1 MARNL
6 RVKNVVE
13 ASDLVDTILEKNFVD
28 LIDERFTNYAF
39 AVMED
44 RALPDARDGMK
55 PSQRRTLVAMDDLK
69 LRASGKTKKCA
80 KICGDVSGNY
90 HPHGEAVVY
99 PTLVRM
105 AQTWS
110 LRYPLITPQ
119 GNFGSPAPEDKPAAM
134 RYTEAKLSSFGDL
147 MVNELSDQVVRYQS
161 NYNDEMMEPTV
172 LPSLFPNLIV
182 NGCSGIAVGWATN
195 MAPHNLREVAKL
207 IDAYIKNP
215 DITTDEALQI
225 VPGPDFPI
233 RCKVLGLD
241 GIRSYFTNGRGTVQL
256 EGYYDIVQERNQEI
270 IKVSELPYGSS
281 AESFCRE
288 IKDLVE
294 SKKIEGITGLK
305 NLTSKRGMDVRIWLH
320 KSASSQV
327 VLNQLLKRTSLRTSF
342 SVNSTV
348 LLDGKKVVENVAI
361 LQLVKAF
368 VDHRKEVLTNKFTA
382 EHAKNSSRIHI
393 LEGLLGITDK
403 IDAVIKL
410 VRNADNKEE
419 AAKELIA
426 QEFVSSQ
433 EQADAVLRITLGN
446 LTKLDTRALQD
457 EFDKLAKRN
466 EWLSAQLA
474 SEKKMLG
481 LISKEQLELAEKFG
495 DDRRSEILALEDEIS
510 YEDLIQEEDIIV
522 SLTKDG
528 YIKRVP
534 LDTFK
539 TQNRGGKGVIGVKS
553 REEDEASDIFSGTTH
568 DLFLFFTNQGNL
580 LKKKGYEIPLASRT
594 SKGTH
599 LNNLLN
605 LTEGETVSSTITL
618 KSLDVDGYFIMVT
631 HKGLIKRSEIREY
644 NTSLRKRGLKA
655 ISLTEG
661 DNLNFVMNTDGNKD
675 VMLVTS
681 LGMAVRYNETL
692 VRCIGKNGHGSRSML
707 LRPED
712 SIAPMLAIDA
722 ESDPSI
728 LVITELGKGKKT
740 SASEYRSTAGRSV
753 KGQRT
758 INQTKRE
765 QTGKIV
771 SALAINDSDDILVLT
786 NKGKMMRCNLDS
798 LRNKSKAT
806 QATTIVA
813 LDNNDSVQ
821 TAVIVPN
828 VGESEFEEEF
838 TE

>member
-6 RVKNVVE
+6 KVKNVAE
-13 ASDLVDTILEKNFVD
+13 ASTLTDTILEKNFVD

-44 RALPDARDGMK
+44 RALPDARDGLK

-105 AQTWS
+105 AQSWS

-147 MVNELSDQVVRYQS
+147 MVNELSDQVVRYQA

-215 DITTDEALQI
+215 DITTDEAIQI

-305 NLTSKRGMDVRIWLH
+305 NLTSKKGMDVRIWLH

-348 LLDGKKVVENVAI
+348 LLDGKKVVENVSI

-426 QEFVSSQ
+426 QKFVTSQ

-457 EFDKLAKRN
+457 EFDKLTKRN
-466 EWLSAQLA
+466 EWLAAQLA

-510 YEDLIQEEDIIV
+510 YEDLIQEEEIIV

-618 KSLDVDGYFIMVT
+618 KSLDIDGYFIMVT
-631 HKGLIKRSEIREY
+631 KKGLIKRSEIREY
-644 NTSLRKRGLKA
+644 DTSLRKRGLKA
-655 ISLTEG
+655 ITLTEN
-661 DNLNFVMNTDGNKD
+661 DVLSFVMATDGNKD

-692 VRCIGKNGHGSRSML
+692 VRCIGKNGQGSRSML

-712 SIAPMLAIDA
+712 SIAAVLAIDA
-722 ESDPSI
+722 DTDPSI
-728 LVITELGKGKKT
+728 LVLTEYGKGKKT

-765 QTGKIV
+765 KTGNIV
-771 SALAINDSDDILVLT
+771 SALAITDNDEILVLT
-786 NKGKMMRCNLDS
+786 AKGKMMRCNLDS

-806 QATTIVA
+806 QANNIVS
-813 LDNNDSVQ
+813 LDDNDSVQ
-821 TAVIVPN
+821 SVLLIPSS
-828 VGESEFEEEF
+828 GEREE
-838 TE
+838 TEE

>member
-13 ASDLVDTILEKNFVD
+13 ASNLTDTILEKNFVD

-161 NYNDEMMEPTV
+161 NYNDELMEPTV

-215 DITTDEALQI
+215 EITNDEALQI

-288 IKDLVE
+288 IKELVE

-305 NLTSKRGMDVRIWLH
+305 NLTSKKGMDVRIWLH
-320 KSASSQV
+320 KTASSQV

-348 LLDGKKVVENVAI
+348 LLDGKKVVENVSI

-382 EHAKNSSRIHI
+382 EHVKNSSRIHI

-410 VRNADNKEE
+410 VRNADNKED
-419 AAKELIA
+419 ASRELIA
-426 QEFVSSQ
+426 QGFVTSQ

-457 EFDKLAKRN
+457 EFDKLTKRN
-466 EWLSAQLA
+466 EWLAAQLA
-474 SEKKMLG
+474 SEKKMLA

-534 LDTFK
+534 LDTFR

-605 LTEGETVSSTITL
+605 LTEGETVSSTITM
-618 KSLDVDGYFIMVT
+618 KSLDIDGYFIMVT
-631 HKGLIKRSEIREY
+631 NKGLIKRSEIREY

-655 ISLTEG
+655 ITLTEG
-661 DNLNFVMNTDGNKD
+661 DRLSFVMTTDGDKD

-692 VRCIGKNGHGSRSML
+692 VRCIGKNGQGSRSML

-712 SIAPMLAIDA
+712 SIAAVLAIDA

-740 SASEYRSTAGRSV
+740 SASEYRSTAGRCV

-771 SALAINDSDDILVLT
+771 SALAVTDVDDILVLT
-786 NKGKMMRCNLDS
+786 SKGKMMRCNLDS

-806 QATTIVA
+806 QANNIVA
-813 LDNNDSVQ
+813 LDDNDTVQ
-821 TAVIVPN
+821 SAILVPLSP
-828 VGESEFEEEF
+828 EREDTEE
-838 TE
+838 

>member
-207 IDAYIKNP
+207 IDAYIENP

-382 EHAKNSSRIHI
+382 EHAKNGSRIHI

-692 VRCIGKNGHGSRSML
+692 VRCIGKNGQGSRSML

-712 SIAPMLAIDA
+712 SIAAMLAIDA

>member
-6 RVKNVVE
+6 RVKNVAE

-161 NYNDEMMEPTV
+161 NYNDELMEPTV

-215 DITTDEALQI
+215 EITNDEALQI

-288 IKDLVE
+288 IKELVE

-305 NLTSKRGMDVRIWLH
+305 NLTSKKGMDVRIWLH

-348 LLDGKKVVENVAI
+348 LLDGKKVVENVSI

-382 EHAKNSSRIHI
+382 EHVKNSSRIHI

-410 VRNADNKEE
+410 VRNADNKED
-419 AAKELIA
+419 ASRELIA
-426 QEFVSSQ
+426 QRFVTSQ

-457 EFDKLAKRN
+457 EFDKLTKRN
-466 EWLSAQLA
+466 EWLAAQLA
-474 SEKKMLG
+474 SEKKMLA

-534 LDTFK
+534 LDTFR

-605 LTEGETVSSTITL
+605 LTEGETVSSTITM
-618 KSLDVDGYFIMVT
+618 KSLDIDGYFIMVT
-631 HKGLIKRSEIREY
+631 NKGLIKRSEIREY

-655 ISLTEG
+655 ITLTEG
-661 DNLNFVMNTDGNKD
+661 DRLSFVMTTDGDKD

-692 VRCIGKNGHGSRSML
+692 VRCIGKNGQGSRSML

-712 SIAPMLAIDA
+712 SIAAVLAIDA

-740 SASEYRSTAGRSV
+740 SASEYRSTAGRCV

-771 SALAINDSDDILVLT
+771 SALAVTDVDDILVLT
-786 NKGKMMRCNLDS
+786 SKGKMMRCNLDS

-806 QATTIVA
+806 QANNIVA
-813 LDNNDSVQ
+813 LDDNDTVQ
-821 TAVIVPN
+821 SAILVPLSP
-828 VGESEFEEEF
+828 EREDTEE
-838 TE
+838 

>member
-288 IKDLVE
+288 IKELVE

-305 NLTSKRGMDVRIWLH
+305 NLTSKKGMDVRIWLH
-320 KSASSQV
+320 KTASSQV

-348 LLDGKKVVENVAI
+348 LLDGKKVVENVSI

-382 EHAKNSSRIHI
+382 EHAKNSARIHI

-426 QEFVSSQ
+426 QEFVTSQ

-457 EFDKLAKRN
+457 EFDKLTKRN
-466 EWLSAQLA
+466 EWLAAQLA

-510 YEDLIQEEDIIV
+510 YEDLIKEEEIIV

-534 LDTFK
+534 LDTFR
-539 TQNRGGKGVIGVKS
+539 TQNRGGKGVIGVKG

-618 KSLDVDGYFIMVT
+618 KSLDIDGYFIMVT

-692 VRCIGKNGHGSRSML
+692 VRCIGKNGQGSRSML

-712 SIAPMLAIDA
+712 SIAAMLAIDA
-722 ESDPSI
+722 ESDPSV

-771 SALAINDSDDILVLT
+771 SALAINDNDDILVLT
-786 NKGKMMRCNLDS
+786 NRGKMMRCNLDS

-813 LDNNDSVQ
+813 LDDNDSVQ
-821 TAVIVPN
+821 TAVVVPN

>member
-6 RVKNVVE
+6 RVKSDVE
-13 ASDLVDTILEKNFVD
+13 ASLLTDTILERNFVD

-44 RALPDARDGMK
+44 RALPDARDGLK

-288 IKDLVE
+288 IKELVE

-305 NLTSKRGMDVRIWLH
+305 NLTSKKGMDVRIWLH
-320 KSASSQV
+320 KTASSQV

-348 LLDGKKVVENVAI
+348 LLDGKKVVENVSI

-382 EHAKNSSRIHI
+382 EHAKNSARIHI

-426 QEFVSSQ
+426 QEFVTSQ

-457 EFDKLAKRN
+457 EFDKLTKRN
-466 EWLSAQLA
+466 EWLAAQLA

-510 YEDLIQEEDIIV
+510 YEDLIKEEEIIV

-534 LDTFK
+534 LDTFR
-539 TQNRGGKGVIGVKS
+539 TQNRGGKGVIGVKG

-618 KSLDVDGYFIMVT
+618 KSLDIDGYFIMVT

-692 VRCIGKNGHGSRSML
+692 VRCIGKNGQGSRSML

-712 SIAPMLAIDA
+712 SIAAMLAIDA
-722 ESDPSI
+722 ESDPSV

-771 SALAINDSDDILVLT
+771 SALAINDNDDILVLT
-786 NKGKMMRCNLDS
+786 NRGKMMRCNLDS

-813 LDNNDSVQ
+813 LDDNDSVQ
-821 TAVIVPN
+821 TAVVVPN